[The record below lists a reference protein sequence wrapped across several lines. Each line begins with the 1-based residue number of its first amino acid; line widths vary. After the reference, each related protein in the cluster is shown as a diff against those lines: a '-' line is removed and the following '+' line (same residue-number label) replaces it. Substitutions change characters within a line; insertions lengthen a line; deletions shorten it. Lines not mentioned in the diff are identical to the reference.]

1 MFKKILVANRGEIAC
16 RIIKTCK
23 KLGIKTVAVFSIADA
38 KALHVQNA
46 DEAYLLGK
54 AEASDSYLN
63 RRKILQIAQK
73 AKCEAIHPGYGFLSE
88 NHIFAQECTKLNI
101 KFIGP
106 KPKIMQQM
114 SDKVKARKLA
124 RSAGLPI
131 LPGSFQTIKDD
142 VAMKKAT
149 ITQFPLM
156 VKASSGGGGIGIN
169 IVNTPQELRGVIE
182 RARSLASKAFGSKN
196 IYFEKFLKSAAHIEI
211 QVAADEHGNIV
222 HLFERDC
229 SIQRRNQKFIEETP
243 SIKLNHTQQQ
253 TLYNL
258 ATNFC
263 KYIGYSN
270 LGTIEF
276 LLSENGEFYFIEM
289 NTRLQVEH
297 GITEMITGIDIVE
310 LQIRI
315 AHGEKLP
322 FTQKDIKAKG
332 HACELRINAENPETF
347 LPSVGKITNITIP
360 DEDHVRFD
368 SAIYKG
374 YTITPFY
381 DSLIAK
387 LMVWGRDR
395 TACIHRL
402 QSVINRLEIS
412 GIISNIP
419 TLENIIHNPVF
430 LSGMYNTSFMNKIFN
445 QDIHEY
451 EFKFPSL
458 PLLDKNNHAEKKQIA
473 DLVLHLLLSKQSFE
487 NEKKEAPVNKHKHW
501 KESSRNAIFSQIKTS
516 RSKW

>member
-1 MFKKILVANRGEIAC
+1 MFKKILIANRGEIAC

-23 KLGIKTVAVFSIADA
+23 KLGIKTVAVFSLADA

-63 RRKILQIAQK
+63 SEKILQIAK
-73 AKCEAIHPGYGFLSE
+73 DANCEAIHPGYGFLSE
-88 NHIFAQECTKLNI
+88 NHNFAQECTKLKI

-106 KPKIMQQM
+106 NAKVMQQM
-114 SDKVKARKLA
+114 SDKVRARKLA

-131 LPGSFQTIKDD
+131 LPGSFQAIKDD

-156 VKASSGGGGIGIN
+156 VKASNGGGGIGIN
-169 IVNTPQELRGVIE
+169 IVNSPQELRGVIE
-182 RARSLASKAFGSKN
+182 RARSLATKAFGSKN
-196 IYFEKFLKSAAHIEI
+196 IYFEKFLKSAAHIEV

-229 SIQRRNQKFIEETP
+229 SIQRRNQKFIEETL
-243 SIKLNHTQQQ
+243 SAKLNHIQQQ

-258 ATNFC
+258 STDFC

-276 LLSENGEFYFIEM
+276 LLSEDGEVYFIEM

-297 GITEMITGIDIVE
+297 AITEMITDIDMVE

-315 AHGEKLP
+315 ASGEKLP

-347 LPSVGKITNITIP
+347 LPSVGKIKNLTIP
-360 DEDHVRFD
+360 KGEHIRFD

-387 LMVWGRDR
+387 LIVWGRDR

-402 QSVINRLEIS
+402 QSTIKGLKIE
-412 GIISNIP
+412 GITSNIP

-445 QDIHEY
+445 KNIQEY

-458 PLLDKNNHAEKKQIA
+458 PLMDKNNHVGKKQIA
-473 DLVLHLLLSKQSFE
+473 DLVLHLLLSKQSLE
-487 NEKKEAPVNKHKHW
+487 NQKAQPSINKHNRW
-501 KESSRNAIFSQIKTS
+501 KESSRNTIFSQHKTS

>member
-1 MFKKILVANRGEIAC
+1 MFKKILIANRGEIAC
-16 RIIKTCK
+16 RIIRTCK
-23 KLGIKTVAVFSIADA
+23 KLGIKTVAVFSLPDA
-38 KALHVQNA
+38 KALHVKNA

-63 RRKILQIAQK
+63 AEKILQIAQD
-73 AKCEAIHPGYGFLSE
+73 AKCDAIHPGYGFLSE
-88 NHIFAQECTKLNI
+88 NYSFAQQCTNLKI

-106 KPKIMQQM
+106 TPKAMQQM
-114 SDKVKARKLA
+114 SDKVRARKLA

-131 LPGSFQTIKDD
+131 LPGSFQAIKDD
-142 VAMKKAT
+142 AAMKKAT

-156 VKASSGGGGIGIN
+156 VKASNGGGGIGIN
-169 IVNTPQELRGVIE
+169 IVNSPQELRGVIE
-182 RARSLASKAFGSKN
+182 RARSLATKAFGSKN
-196 IYFEKFLKSAAHIEI
+196 IYFEKFLKSASHIEV

-243 SIKLNHTQQQ
+243 SVKLNHIQQQ

-258 ATNFC
+258 STHFC

-276 LLSENGEFYFIEM
+276 LLSEDGEVYFIEM

-297 GITEMITGIDIVE
+297 GITEMVTGIDMVE

-315 AHGEKLP
+315 AFGEKLP
-322 FTQKDIKAKG
+322 FTQKDIKSKG
-332 HACELRINAENPETF
+332 HACELRINAEDPETF
-347 LPSVGKITNITIP
+347 LPSVGKIKNLHIP
-360 DEDHVRFD
+360 KEEHVRFD

-395 TACIHRL
+395 TACLHRL
-402 QSVINRLEIS
+402 QSTLKELEIS
-412 GIISNIP
+412 GIVSNMP

-430 LSGMYNTSFMNKIFN
+430 LSGMYNTSFMDKTFN
-445 QDIHEY
+445 QGTEQY

-458 PLLDKNNHAEKKQIA
+458 PLIDKNNHVEKKQIA
-473 DLVLHLLLSKQSFE
+473 DLVLHLLLSKKSFE
-487 NEKKEAPVNKHKHW
+487 SSKKQTPVKAVSYTHLTLPTNR
-501 KESSRNAIFSQIKTS
+501 EV
-516 RSKW
+516 